1 MNDKDILAA
10 IQPSISRG
18 GEMTIL
24 STPRGRANQF
34 WEIWEDKS
42 RAFSQHKAPWWI
54 CPDPMYRKMVKRI
67 QKSMIDLD
75 FRQEYCCFAPG
86 TLVHCIDGYKP
97 IEEITTDDLVLTH
110 KGRFRNVLKTL
121 SRKYSGKLC
130 RIRSYHNL
138 HFPMLVTPE
147 HPILTESGF
156 KKASEISEDDRISY
170 IHPEHVNKITIFKR
184 DDFVDK
190 YNYGFRSKWLK
201 FVPEKFKFDAELAE
215 LCGWYLA
222 EGSTGSKM
230 RQVAFSLGYTE
241 MEHALRIQHLLKKVF
256 CVDSKIRERGSAL
269 NVICNCKI
277 LANFFK
283 QFGPN
288 SREKFL
294 PEFVKNST
302 ISVKSAFLKAYTNGD
317 GWEDE
322 KHYSIATASLRL
334 ALDVNNLCL
343 QLGYTPSIKKAMH
356 TFSFD
361 MRTPQE
367 RPIYQISF
375 SKNKDD
381 AGKKFKNNASGRSF
395 RVRDCDVTDY
405 DGVVY
410 NLEVEEDNTYSVIN
424 ATVHNCDPCE
434 LDLAFFTRALL
445 DPVINPDA
453 RYVESMETKNHVVM
467 GIDFGKKVS
476 STVITVA
483 EREDDMVYIRRQ
495 EELRHMP
502 YDYNLPGETQ
512 LKRVAYLDRALD
524 VDEINIDATGVGVRL
539 EEDMRRIFGAKV
551 NPVIFTNKDKEIMI
565 TNLRLLCEKRGIEL
579 VDDAE
584 FISQLLSLERDYTP
598 SGMVSYKHVKGK
610 RDDRVWSACLAV
622 KDMLSPDTSLDCEFG
637 DTSFAKKLHDHL
649 DAGREYELSESRIE
663 NIISP
668 W

>member
-1 MNDKDILAA
+1 
-10 IQPSISRG
+10 
-18 GEMTIL
+18 
-24 STPRGRANQF
+24 
-34 WEIWEDKS
+34 
-42 RAFSQHKAPWWI
+42 
-54 CPDPMYRKMVKRI
+54 
-67 QKSMIDLD
+67 
-75 FRQEYCCFAPG
+75 
-86 TLVHCIDGYKP
+86 
-97 IEEITTDDLVLTH
+97 
-110 KGRFRNVLKTL
+110 
-121 SRKYSGKLC
+121 
-130 RIRSYHNL
+130 
-138 HFPMLVTPE
+138 
-147 HPILTESGF
+147 
-156 KKASEISEDDRISY
+156 
-170 IHPEHVNKITIFKR
+170 
-184 DDFVDK
+184 
-190 YNYGFRSKWLK
+190 
-201 FVPEKFKFDAELAE
+201 
-215 LCGWYLA
+215 LCGWYVA
-222 EGSTGSKM
+222 EGCRTASGRAIQFTLSVNEEKEC
-230 RQVAFSLGYTE
+230 F
-241 MEHALRIQHLLKKVF
+241 RIQELIRKIF
-256 CVDSKIRERGSAL
+256 CVESKIYRRGPCL
-269 NVICNCKI
+269 NVVCNCKI
-277 LANFFK
+277 IANFFS
-283 QFGPN
+283 QFGDLARN
-288 SREKFL
+288 KYL
-294 PEFVKNST
+294 PR
-302 ISVKSAFLKAYTNGD
+302 FLKDSSCECKTSFLASYTNGD
-317 GWEDE
+317 GWEDSE
-322 KHYSIATASLRL
+322 HYSITTASLQL
-334 ALDVNNLCL
+334 MLDVKDICL
-343 QLGYTPSIKKAMH
+343 QLGYTPSLKESSH
-356 TFSFD
+356 RFEYDGRNSPET
-361 MRTPQE
+361 TV
-367 RPIYQISF
+367 YQISF
-375 SKNKDD
+375 SKNKSDI
-381 AGKKFKNNASGRSF
+381 GKKFKITNVGRDF
-395 RVRDCDVTDY
+395 RVRSIDVAEY
-405 DGVVY
+405 SGNVY
-410 NLEVEEDNTYSVIN
+410 NLEVEEDNTYNTVY